1 MVAQQQLV
9 SMLLVDEII
18 DKCLKDVQIRLE

>member
-18 DKCLKDVQIRLE
+18 GKCLTDVQIRLE